1 MYQEIIRMALEPQF
15 EANFESTSYG
25 FRRGCKVVG
34 SYFEKWHYLALNH
47 DLLKNNI
54 DICF

>member
-1 MYQEIIRMALEPQF
+1 MALEPQF